1 MRFRK
6 EHEVK
11 WTMIEQPVHFG
22 KLYAGTIDRLGW
34 VDGKLSL
41 LDIKTGKTISEE
53 NKVVYSAAQNMYR
66 TALENENVYPDKL
79 YILHLKSNGRY
90 KLIELPFN
98 FGLQHS
104 CITIH
109 AAFQAARQK
118 KKK

>member
-11 WTMIEQPVHFG
+11 WELIEQPVHFDSV
-22 KLYAGTIDRLGW
+22 YAGTVDRYGY
-34 VDGKLSL
+34 VDGVACI
-41 LDIKTGKTISEE
+41 LDIKTGKTVSEE
-53 NKVVYSAAQNMYR
+53 NKVVYTAAQNMYR
-66 TALENENVYPDKL
+66 MALENERLYPSKL

-90 KLIELPFN
+90 KLIELPIDFS
-98 FGLQHS
+98 LPIS
-104 CITIH
+104 CQTIH